1 MDARTAACIRGMNG
15 DSSVLAAR
23 SVRRSQGLADSSV
36 NVTIGFDGM
45 RGIDAGVMES
55 LCAAGTRS
63 QQPSLQ
69 VQGLVLIPVEQEH
82 RL

>member
-1 MDARTAACIRGMNG
+1 MNG

-23 SVRRSQGLADSSV
+23 SVRRSHGLADSSV

-45 RGIDAGVMES
+45 RGIDAGVIES

-69 VQGLVLIPVEQEH
+69 VEGRVLMPVEQEH